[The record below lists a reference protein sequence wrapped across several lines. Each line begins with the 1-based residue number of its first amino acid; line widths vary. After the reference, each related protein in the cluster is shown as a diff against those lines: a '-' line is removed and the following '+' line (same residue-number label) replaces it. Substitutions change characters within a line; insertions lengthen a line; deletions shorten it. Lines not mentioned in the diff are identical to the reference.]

1 MSAISTEARTG
12 ALREGALDVSTGL
25 RRWSV
30 WWTLSWY
37 SIRSQY
43 RRTYFGPWWMTIQMV
58 IFVAGLSLLF
68 GVLLQQDLRF
78 FVPYVAIGY
87 IGFNWMTGLIQSGAN
102 SMTGNSS
109 RILTSNQPLS
119 IYVLRGVASNT
130 IQFGHDAV
138 VIAIVLLIFGV
149 QLGWSLLY
157 LPVALALIL
166 INGLAIG
173 LWLGP
178 CVARFRDVEPIV
190 TSAVRV
196 LFFFTPVFWVASDLS
211 TRQQAWLSGWNPLAY
226 FLELFRAP
234 LLGLT
239 PPPPTVVVTL
249 CLTAIN
255 VAAGLISFGRSRPR
269 IAYWV

>member
-1 MSAISTEARTG
+1 MSSISTEALPG
-12 ALREGALDVSTGL
+12 DLRDGALDLSTGL
-25 RRWSV
+25 RQWSV

-37 SIRSQY
+37 TIRSQY
-43 RRTYFGPWWMTIQMV
+43 RRTYFGPWWMTLQMV
-58 IFVAGLSLLF
+58 IFVTGLSLLF
-68 GVLLQQDLRF
+68 GVLLGQDLRF
-78 FVPYVAIGY
+78 FVPYVAIGF
-87 IGFNWMTGLIQSGAN
+87 IGFNWMTGLIQSGA
-102 SMTGNSS
+102 SSLTGNSD
-109 RILTSNQPLS
+109 RILSSTQPMS

-130 IQFGHDAV
+130 IQFSHDAV
-138 VIAIVLLIFGV
+138 VIALVLLLFRLE
-149 QLGWSLLY
+149 LGWSMLY
-157 LPVALALIL
+157 LPLALALIL

-211 TRQQAWLSGWNPLAY
+211 SRQQAWLSGWNPLAY

-239 PPPPTVVVTL
+239 PPPLTVAVTL

-255 VAAGLISFGRSRPR
+255 AVTGLIVFSRSRPR